1 MRRPDF
7 LYDCCHER
15 APNEG
20 ETQLPAGNRRSQPD
34 RGDWPSQVGK
44 WAARTCAI
52 PFGIA
57 ALHAGL
63 AAIAFPAQ
71 PAGAIH
77 RNNYY
82 KCTSELVDAD
92 VRAEEAERACSRALR
107 PEDLAEC
114 VVKINRQT
122 DISSR
127 DALDTCSGV
136 RRPLDLATCVVDIS
150 DRAQAG
156 AAFAIMNNC
165 RRSLLPAR
173 YSQCVV
179 GLNRRL
185 DISAVRA
192 MDSCIDAGDRV
203 RDLDPSFVPSDRQP
217 LLPPP
222 PAPLP
227 ANPATPL

>member
-7 LYDCCHER
+7 LYHCCHDK

-20 ETQLPAGNRRSQPD
+20 ETQQSAGNRRSQPN
-34 RGDWPSQVGK
+34 RGYWASQVGE
-44 WAARTCAI
+44 WVARTSAI
-52 PFGIA
+52 A
-57 ALHAGL
+57 VL
-63 AAIAFPAQ
+63 AAIAAPAQ
-71 PAGAIH
+71 PAAAIH

-82 KCTSELVDAD
+82 KCTSDLVDAN
-92 VRAEEAERACSRALR
+92 VRPEEAERACSRALH
-107 PEDLAEC
+107 PEDLSEC
-114 VVKINRQT
+114 VVKINRRT

-127 DALDTCSGV
+127 DALETCSGV

-150 DRAQAG
+150 DRARAG
-156 AAFAIMNNC
+156 AAFSIMSNC

-185 DISAVRA
+185 DISPARA
-192 MDSCIDAGDRV
+192 MDACIDAGDRV
-203 RDLDPSFVPSDRQP
+203 RDLDASFVPSDRQP
-217 LLPPP
+217 VLPPLP
-222 PAPLP
+222 VPLP